1 MSQNHHSDDDT
12 PTVDTDALGAWVA
25 ETAAKKD
32 VSERELLDEILSSY
46 WVLEE
51 LSDVVLTGET
61 DPDNGDRP
69 ATRRDAYTEPTRG
82 AATGRDRY
90 PPDSR
95 EQPPA
100 DEESIAAEEP
110 SGDESPPTESTT
122 DEQSAVDE
130 ALTADEEPETESESS
145 TETGSADED
154 VELSEIEQE
163 LGKLRTVID
172 ELATEGSLPT
182 PETATAAGSK
192 EPAPDTA
199 STTDADEETDEFAE
213 LTATVTEPEPNS
225 PGVVAELDD
234 ELVEIRERLSELEA
248 DLTGRIAE
256 ESDAREELKAWIEAE
271 FDNIEDVLEHL
282 LSTTDNLEYR
292 LGSAI
297 ESHREQLKPL
307 EAAQAEREQLRE
319 LKNEAIEK
327 GVTTGECD
335 SCGETVDLS
344 LLPAPRCPSCDQGFT
359 GVTDSSWWPFDS
371 ATLRTATTRRPQTD
385 HSWDTPA
392 EQQSQTAPSGSN
404 QKDQSPPTSHTDH
417 QPTPDTDAELRSDT
431 ETRPDESEPNW
442 SDE

>member
-1 MSQNHHSDDDT
+1 MSQNPHSDDDT

-69 ATRRDAYTEPTRG
+69 ATRRDAYTEPTRA

-90 PPDSR
+90 PTDSQ

-100 DEESIAAEEP
+100 DEESRAAAES
-110 SGDESPPTESTT
+110 SGDESPSTASTT
-122 DEQSAVDE
+122 DKKSTPDE
-130 ALTADEEPETESESS
+130 ALTADENPETESESS
-145 TETGSADED
+145 TEAGSADED

-182 PETATAAGSK
+182 PETATAAGS
-192 EPAPDTA
+192 EQPAPDTA
-199 STTDADEETDEFAE
+199 TTTDTDEEADEFAE
-213 LTATVTEPEPNS
+213 LTSAVTEPEPNS
-225 PGVVAELDD
+225 RGVVAELDN
-234 ELVEIRERLSELEA
+234 ELVEIRERLSELET
-248 DLTGRIAE
+248 DLTGRVAE
-256 ESDAREELKAWIEAE
+256 ESDAREELEAWIETE

-297 ESHREQLKPL
+297 ESHREQLEPL
-307 EAAQAEREQLRE
+307 EAAQAERDQLRE
-319 LKNEAIEK
+319 LKNEAIET

-344 LLPAPRCPSCDQGFT
+344 LLPAPRCPSCDQRFT

-371 ATLRTATTRRPQTD
+371 ATLQTATTRRPQTEQ
-385 HSWDTPA
+385 SWDNTA
-392 EQQSQTAPSGSN
+392 EQQSQTTSSGSN
-404 QKDQSPPTSHTDH
+404 QKDQSPPTTHTDH
-417 QPTPDTDAELRSDT
+417 QPTPDTDAESRPDT
-431 ETRPDESEPNW
+431 ETRSDESGSNW
-442 SDE
+442 SDV